1 MIYMCVESVIYS
13 PVSGQCLTE
22 GMKRM
27 DTPLP
32 GIISVVLATLFEILL
47 LALTIV
53 KVCKSTESI
62 DSLPSSP
69 IVRVVFHFH
78 LSSKLISVCMCQM
91 QVVVRDEILYVE

>member
-1 MIYMCVESVIYS
+1 
-13 PVSGQCLTE
+13 
-22 GMKRM
+22 MKPM

-32 GIISVVLATLFEILL
+32 GIISVVLATLFDILL

-69 IVRVVFHFH
+69 IVCVVFHFN
-78 LSSKLISVCMCQM
+78 LSSNLISVCQM
-91 QVVVRDEILYVE
+91 RVVVRDEILYVE

>member
-1 MIYMCVESVIYS
+1 
-13 PVSGQCLTE
+13 
-22 GMKRM
+22 MKQM

-53 KVCKSTESI
+53 KVCKNTTST

-69 IVRVVFHFH
+69 IVCMVFHFT
-78 LSSKLISVCMCQM
+78 LSSKLISVSQM
-91 QVVVRDEILYVE
+91 RVVVRDEILYVQ